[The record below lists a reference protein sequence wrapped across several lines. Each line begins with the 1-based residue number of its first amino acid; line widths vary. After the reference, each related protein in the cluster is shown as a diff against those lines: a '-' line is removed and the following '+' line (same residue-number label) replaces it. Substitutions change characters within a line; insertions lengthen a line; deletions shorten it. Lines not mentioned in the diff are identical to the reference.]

1 MNQIKEKTYKF
12 LSQSTSHGF
21 PRMVTS
27 DHILFKG
34 FWVVFTTLSLGYCLY
49 VCYQTVDYYY
59 SWPIVTNVKR
69 ITSAPF
75 IFPTMTICSAND
87 YWKTYKNG
95 QRQERNRTFDHTIE
109 QFLLLNESRM
119 SGENLNKSQLE
130 FFKIAHF
137 FGDCLRFNGNGT
149 ETVKRTDE
157 LLTITLYK
165 TVEIKISNTESI
177 SHSLA
182 TPSYEIYVNDTY
194 MKSLLNY
201 HGFSVDVGSSDMM
214 GLQKVETEI
223 KLPLPYN
230 NCTDTAEVSYRIDNC
245 VEICINAEIKKKY
258 NCSIQSYYMY
268 TDLKQCNIT
277 DQPASIASYQKNL
290 GLLIGQFHSLCMEQC
305 EQECTLFKFDLRTT
319 RSALS
324 TSNTTVFRFY
334 VRDFSTLEIT
344 QIAKI
349 GIFDIISNIGGLLG
363 LFIGVSFLT
372 FMEIVEYIIDVF
384 LVLCFA

>member
-1 MNQIKEKTYKF
+1 MNHIKEKTYKF
-12 LSQSTSHGF
+12 FSQSTSHGF

-27 DHILFKG
+27 DHIIFKG

-75 IFPTMTICSAND
+75 IFPTLTICSAND
-87 YWKTYKNG
+87 YWKTYTNG
-95 QRQERNRTFDHTIE
+95 QRQERNITYDHTIE

-137 FGDCLRFNGNGT
+137 FGDCLRFNGNGSEIAT
-149 ETVKRTDE
+149 SSDDVFQ
-157 LLTITLYK
+157 LTLNKSID
-165 TVEIKISNTESI
+165 IRISNTESI
-177 SHSLA
+177 SYTLVN
-182 TPSYEIYVNDTY
+182 PSYEIYVNDPY
-194 MKSLLNY
+194 MKSLLKY
-201 HGFSVDVGSSDMM
+201 QGFSVDVGSGDMM

-223 KLPLPYN
+223 RLPLPYN
-230 NCTDTAEVSYRIDNC
+230 NCTDAAEVSYRIDNC

-258 NCSIQSYYMY
+258 NCSVQSYYMY
-268 TDLKQCNIT
+268 KDLKPCNIT
-277 DQPASIASYQKNL
+277 DQPVFIDSYQKNL
-290 GLLIGQFHSLCMEQC
+290 GLLISQFSPLCTEQC

-319 RSALS
+319 KSALS
-324 TSNTTVFRFY
+324 KSNTTIFRFY